1 MSIEATPGVGTL
13 ALFTQYATAAGA
25 QVQMADSVAAAVQAI
40 AALRQGT
47 LTCTAAVRD
56 AYPQVYA
63 ALAGPGGPVR
73 VAEDVAAESADST
86 ALAAALAGGTGVIL
100 ATAGVAE
107 TGSLLLTD
115 SALAPRLLGMLAD
128 YCIALLD
135 AAAILPDLDAAGEM
149 LARLEREGRRYQSL
163 VTGPSRTADI
173 ERVLTIGVQGP
184 KTLSIIVVRAP
195 AAGQRG

>member
-1 MSIEATPGVGTL
+1 MSIDSTTGADTL
-13 ALFTQYATAAGA
+13 ALFTQYATGAGA
-25 QVQMADSVAAAVQAI
+25 QVQVADSPEAAVGAI
-40 AALRQGT
+40 TTLRQGV

-56 AYPQVYA
+56 AYPQLYA

-73 VAEDVAAESADST
+73 VAEDVAAASADST
-86 ALAAALAGGTGVIL
+86 ALAAALAGGTGLIL

-107 TGSLLLTD
+107 TGSLLLTA
-115 SALAPRLLGMLAD
+115 SALAPRPLGMLAD

-135 AAAILPDLDAAGEM
+135 GAAILPDLDAAGEV
-149 LARLEREGRRYQSL
+149 LARLEREGHLYQSL

-195 AAGQRG
+195 AAGQEG

>member
-1 MSIEATPGVGTL
+1 MSTDSITGADIL
-13 ALFTQYATAAGA
+13 ALFTQYATAVGA
-25 QVQMADSVAAAVQAI
+25 QVQVADSPKTAGRMIGMLGQDA
-40 AALRQGT
+40 

-56 AYPQVYA
+56 TYPQVYA
-63 ALAGPGGPVR
+63 ALGGPGGPVR
-73 VAEDVAAESADST
+73 VAEDVAAESTDST
-86 ALAAALAGGTGVIL
+86 ALAAALAGGTGLIL

-135 AAAILPDLDAAGEM
+135 AGAILPDLDAAGAL
-149 LARLEREGRRYQSL
+149 LARLEREGHRYQSL

-195 AAGQRG
+195 AGQEG

>member
-1 MSIEATPGVGTL
+1 MSIDSTTGADTL
-13 ALFTQYATAAGA
+13 ALFTQYATGAGA
-25 QVQMADSVAAAVQAI
+25 QVQVADSPEAAVGAI
-40 AALRQGT
+40 TTLRQGV

-56 AYPQVYA
+56 AYPQLYA

-86 ALAAALAGGTGVIL
+86 ALAAALAGGTGLIL

-135 AAAILPDLDAAGEM
+135 GAAILPDLDAAGEV
-149 LARLEREGRRYQSL
+149 LARLEREGHRYQSL

-184 KTLSIIVVRAP
+184 KTLHIIVLTGEAS
-195 AAGQRG
+195 

>member
-1 MSIEATPGVGTL
+1 MSIDSTTGADTL
-13 ALFTQYATAAGA
+13 ALFTQYATGAGA
-25 QVQMADSVAAAVQAI
+25 QVQVADSPEAAVGAI
-40 AALRQGT
+40 TTLRQGV

-56 AYPQVYA
+56 AYPQLYA

-86 ALAAALAGGTGVIL
+86 ALAAPQAGGTGHNL

-107 TGSLLLTD
+107 NGSLLLTD

-135 AAAILPDLDAAGEM
+135 GAAILPDLDAAGEV
-149 LARLEREGRRYQSL
+149 LARLEREGHRYQSL

-195 AAGQRG
+195 AAGQEG

>member
-1 MSIEATPGVGTL
+1 MSLDAITGVDTM

-25 QVQMADSVAAAVQAI
+25 QVQTAGSPEAAAQAI

-56 AYPQVYA
+56 AYPQIYA
-63 ALAGPGGPVR
+63 ALAGPDGPVR
-73 VAEDVAAESADST
+73 VADDVAAEAADST
-86 ALAAALAGGTGVIL
+86 ALAASLAGGTGLIV

-115 SALAPRLLGMLAD
+115 NALAPRLLGMLAD

-135 AAAILPDLDAAGEM
+135 ADTILPDLDVAGEW
-149 LARLEREGRRYQSL
+149 LARLERAGHRYQSL

-184 KTLSIIVVRAP
+184 KTLSIIVMHAP
-195 AAGQRG
+195 AGQEG

>member
-1 MSIEATPGVGTL
+1 MSIEATPGVDTL

-25 QVQMADSVAAAVQAI
+25 QVQMADSVEAAVRAI

-63 ALAGPGGPVR
+63 PLAEPDGPVR
-73 VAEDVAAESADST
+73 VAEDVAVVSADST
-86 ALAAALAGGTGVIL
+86 ALAAARAGGTGVIL

-135 AAAILPDLDAAGEM
+135 AAAILPDLDAAGEI

>member
-1 MSIEATPGVGTL
+1 MSIDATAGVDTL
-13 ALFTQYATAAGA
+13 ALFTQYATAAAA
-25 QVQMADSVAAAVQAI
+25 QVQRVDSVEAAVAAI

-56 AYPQVYA
+56 AYPRLYA
-63 ALAGPGGPVR
+63 ALGGPSGPVR
-73 VAEDVAAESADST
+73 VAEDVAAAAADST
-86 ALAAALAGGTGVIL
+86 ALAAALAGGTGLIL

-115 SALAPRLLGMLAD
+115 SGLAPRLLGMLAD

-135 AAAILPDLDAAGEM
+135 ARAILPNLDAAGALM
-149 LARLEREGRRYQSL
+149 ARLEGEGRRYQSL

-184 KTLSIIVVRAP
+184 KTLSIIVMHAP
-195 AAGQRG
+195 AGQEG

>member
-1 MSIEATPGVGTL
+1 MSLDANTGVSTP
-13 ALFTQYATAAGA
+13 ALFMQYATAAGA
-25 QVQMADSVAAAVQAI
+25 QVQTADSPEAAAQAI
-40 AALRQGT
+40 AALRLGA
-47 LTCTAAVRD
+47 LTCTAGVRD

-63 ALAGPGGPVR
+63 ALAEPDGPVR
-73 VAEDVAAESADST
+73 VAEDVATQAADST
-86 ALAAALAGGTGVIL
+86 ALAAALAGGTGLIV

-115 SALAPRLLGMLAD
+115 NALAPRLLGMLAD

-135 AAAILPDLDAAGEM
+135 GDAILPDLDAVGEL
-149 LARLEREGRRYQSL
+149 LARLEREGHRYQSL

-184 KTLSIIVVRAP
+184 KTLSIIVVRPP
-195 AAGQRG
+195 AGGQEG

>member
-1 MSIEATPGVGTL
+1 MSIDATAGVDAL
-13 ALFTQYATAAGA
+13 ALFTQYATAAAA
-25 QVQMADSVAAAVQAI
+25 QVQTVDSMEAAVAAI

-56 AYPQVYA
+56 AYPQLYA

-73 VAEDVAAESADST
+73 VAEDVAMEAADST
-86 ALAAALAGGTGVIL
+86 ALAAALAGGTGLIL

-115 SALAPRLLGMLAD
+115 NGLAPRLLSMLAD
-128 YCIALLD
+128 YSIALLD
-135 AAAILPDLDAAGEM
+135 AGSILPDLDAAGELM
-149 LARLEREGRRYQSL
+149 TRLEREGHRYQSL

-195 AAGQRG
+195 

>member
-1 MSIEATPGVGTL
+1 MFIDSTAGADTL
-13 ALFTQYATAAGA
+13 ALFTQYATGVGA
-25 QVQMADSVAAAVQAI
+25 QVQVADSLEAAVRAI
-40 AALRQGT
+40 GALRQGA

-56 AYPQVYA
+56 TYPQLYA
-63 ALAGPGGPVR
+63 ALGGPGGPVR

-86 ALAAALAGGTGVIL
+86 ALAAALAGGTGLIL

-135 AAAILPDLDAAGEM
+135 AGAILPDLDAAGEL
-149 LARLEREGRRYQSL
+149 LARLEREGHRYQSL

-184 KTLSIIVVRAP
+184 KTLSIIVVRAS
-195 AAGQRG
+195 ATGEEG